1 MILSYWEL
9 VTFQGEL
16 LNFVRVSKSKAFPYR
31 DTVNQQQKEWLKP
44 TPQIIV
50 ISRVTSYTYDLT

>member
-16 LNFVRVSKSKAFPYR
+16 LNFVRVSESKPFPYR

-44 TPQIIV
+44 TPKSLWFQE
-50 ISRVTSYTYDLT
+50 

>member
-1 MILSYWEL
+1 L

-31 DTVNQQQKEWLKP
+31 DTVNQQQKE
-44 TPQIIV
+44 
-50 ISRVTSYTYDLT
+50 

>member
-44 TPQIIV
+44 TRKSLWFQE
-50 ISRVTSYTYDLT
+50 